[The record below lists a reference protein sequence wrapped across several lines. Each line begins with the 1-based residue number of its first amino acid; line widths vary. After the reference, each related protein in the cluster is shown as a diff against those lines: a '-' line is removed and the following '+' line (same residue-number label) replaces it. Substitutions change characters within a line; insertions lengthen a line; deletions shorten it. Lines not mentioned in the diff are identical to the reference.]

1 MPPPLTNTLTGSG
14 SGLGGASVKVG
25 FETDKFVEGLKKIRD
40 EFKET
45 LTSSEAFKKGF
56 QQINVEQEKFRKTLA
71 STSEETKKSTVGL
84 KELITAFAA
93 LVAATKIAATLA
105 GGFENLWKIIQTGAA
120 NSIKF
125 FGDFRAALTTYGRG
139 VDDARKSTETF
150 TASQEK
156 VGQAVAKTSLVMGL
170 FGTLVASV
178 VLPPIAN
185 LVQFIGEK
193 LAPDLTA
200 LTIIVEQQSEAMVK
214 LGTRTREFATALTE
228 GQRLAAAPFRDA
240 IASIGAALI
249 PTNKVLVEHIG
260 FLGQYASVAA
270 QVASAGISVVNV
282 LAQIGGTI
290 GIIQV
295 LLRTQIFA
303 GFIAELNKS
312 GVAVTGLSTFIQAL
326 ARVSLV
332 ALGSVLVDLKSL
344 LTSIFPTFIR
354 FGQIIASTALS
365 LGASPLGLAFIV
377 GTVLVGAF
385 LLLNKA
391 FADTGSE
398 AQKTLSVFDRI
409 RERSKDLGDQLERS
423 FKGITVQL
431 RELRSAQAQL
441 LGLPGA
447 GIEAAQLSTS
457 RQRQQFQEGIDQLV
471 EGMRKTSELTKEENT
486 ELERLATN
494 LGVAGRAIINQLGVI
509 QETNARYAEQV
520 ELVQRGVQQK
530 LAAADVDQLALERAR
545 ASKQLELQILQSRGT
560 STEISQKAAALQQE
574 ILELEKQIQG
584 TSARRL
590 QIQSEAGREELR
602 LLAEKRVAQD
612 RDLQRLD
619 EQSKNYRFSRE
630 ELEKQTSELQKQEKI
645 LQQLRDQAAITA
657 KSGFPDPTVLA
668 DLAAQQAIVN
678 QLKIRVEFTKQL
690 EVLDEQRQRILASVG
705 ITEEKRAGQLDDIA
719 RREQEI
725 NTALK
730 VQDAQKKS
738 IEASQGNISRLQTE
752 QLQNTKLQVEA
763 LERERGEAA
772 GRLKLLQDQFKLEEQ
787 STAINRQNLENQ
799 LALAQANEDTLKNR
813 EKILGIQR
821 QLFER
826 DRDLLEIQQRL
837 LKATRDVFELD
848 IKRLEAKAKLAGLA
862 TDEGKRA
869 QLEAEQLR
877 LQLELID
884 KQLQSNAVSASRI
897 TGQLQLVGRELA
909 RLNQIPF
916 NLGDTIRTSMNDA
929 LSAVV
934 LGTRKI
940 SEVFEGLK
948 FAVVRQFVDMFAQM
962 VAQKLQFDTLWINNW
977 LTTIPQAVAAGAS
990 KAVGFIGQIFGGGG
1004 ASGGGGGGGGLI
1016 PPGTTF
1022 TSGFTGGGSSGLNI
1036 PFLSGNSSIG
1046 PSAFFSQLGTLAAIA
1061 FTGAFTGKLF
1071 ANFLGVGKTRQG
1083 ARGAQIAG
1091 ALLGGIFGPVG
1102 GVIGDAF
1109 APQRIAIEKKD
1120 IEKFLEQSFGF
1131 NIPRKNLDKFLPEGE
1146 KNFGEFRPS
1155 LGALATDFTLQ
1166 QKKGGIGTLKRF
1178 GNLAIGGFQEAGL
1191 TDEEAKQ
1198 KILQLAEAV
1207 GFNLT
1212 KAFGDLN
1219 KALNGGFK
1227 DKNNRL
1233 TLAEYNEEVKE
1244 GQKNIT
1250 TYGALLKG
1258 TFEILTGFSDKVD
1271 EAALANNLLADR
1283 FREVAEANGD
1293 YNEEIQALAKNVREG
1308 VIPLEEAINKL
1319 NAFRESQGKGKLE
1332 LKDFEVSL
1340 EKTRLEFVRLGIAVD
1355 DTSEKALGFVDQI
1368 FAVDEALKQVGEQI
1382 KEVDRQLRDLKFEGI
1397 ANLLNIRQGLE
1408 SRRPGSTA
1416 LPSQFTAQFR
1426 RDVSIPQFGA
1436 IAGFPYPYGIPGFG
1450 QPRTPFAI
1458 PSDPGIPGFG
1468 RPRTPFAIP
1477 SDLGIPGFGQPRTPF
1492 AVPSDQGIP
1501 GFGQPRT
1508 PPPAGLGL
1516 ADRLGKLDLPD
1527 LQRLSQINAD
1537 IINSFFAEFDQK
1549 LQEKAFELGKARDL
1563 EASRLTDAANAQ
1575 LKALNEAQKAAQK
1588 AANARLE
1595 ALRTEAELIQKV
1607 ARERLDA
1614 LQKELEVA
1622 QAFRT
1627 VGESLKQN
1635 ILALVT
1641 SPASTLA
1648 PGQQL
1653 AFLQRQTEQLRGQLQ
1668 GATGVRRAELFAE
1681 IQQLLNQVLQVSGAF
1696 LQRPSDQYTKIF
1708 GNIIKELERMRDEA
1722 IKAGAKVESIQEQAR
1737 KLQEETNKKLAALNK
1752 EAEAISK
1759 ALDDLTEKNQAA
1771 AEAIRAQLEKDLKA
1785 LNERTEKEFEAYKKQ
1800 LFATLK
1806 EDVERAIAV
1815 QKEIDEAIRKKL
1827 EEQKDVLLAQ
1837 EKELREFRTTLTKD
1851 LASLLKITQED
1862 IVQLLADIRKNTRKP
1877 GDVAAQHGFEGIV
1890 TQATRFLAGESGPER
1905 VSIQPLTRASGQ
1917 TIIVQL
1923 ASSTQVTINTPAGMP
1938 LDTRK
1943 IANDLALL
1951 SEESM
1956 IRRVRSGRLGQ
1967 AIKEVVQQGM

>member
-1 MPPPLTNTLTGSG
+1 MPPPLNNTTTGPGG
-14 SGLGGASVKVG
+14 SSLGGASVRVG
-25 FETDKFVEGLKKIRD
+25 FETDKFVQGLKEIRD
-40 EFKET
+40 EFKAT

-71 STSEETKKSTVGL
+71 ATSEETKKSTIGL

-105 GGFENLWKIIQTGAA
+105 GGFENLWKIIQTGATS
-120 NSIKF
+120 SIKF
-125 FGDFRAALTTYGRG
+125 FTDFRGALTTYGRG
-139 VDDARKSTETF
+139 VDDARKGTEAF
-150 TASQEK
+150 TVAQEK
-156 VGQAVAKTSLVMGL
+156 VGQSIGKTSLAMGL
-170 FGTLVASV
+170 LGTLVASV

-185 LVQFIGEK
+185 LVRFIGEK
-193 LAPDLTA
+193 LAPDLSA
-200 LTIIVEQQSEAMVK
+200 LTITIEQQSEAMVK

-228 GQRLAAAPFRDA
+228 GQRQAAAPFRDA

-260 FLGQYASVAA
+260 FLGQYASIGA

-282 LAQIGGTI
+282 LAQIGGAI

-332 ALGSVLVDLKSL
+332 ALGSVLSDLKSL
-344 LTSIFPTFIR
+344 LASIFPTFIR

-398 AQKTLSVFDRI
+398 AQKTLGVFDRI

-471 EGMRKTSELTKEENT
+471 EGMRKTKDLTKEENA

-509 QETNARYAEQV
+509 QETNARYTEQV
-520 ELVQRGVQQK
+520 ELVQRGAQQK
-530 LAAADVDQLALERAR
+530 LVAAEVDKLALERAR
-545 ASKQLELQILQSRGT
+545 ESKQLELQILQSRGT
-560 STEISQKAAALQQE
+560 STENSQKAAALQQE

-584 TSARRL
+584 IAARRL

-630 ELEKQTSELQKQEKI
+630 ELEKQTSELQKQEAI
-645 LQQLRDQAAITA
+645 LRQRRTDIQISATAGFRDPVAE
-657 KSGFPDPTVLA
+657 KEL
-668 DLAAQQAIVN
+668 LAQQEIVN
-678 QLKIRVEFTKQL
+678 QLRIRVEFTKQL
-690 EVLDEQRQRILASVG
+690 EVLEEQRQRVLAATG
-705 ITEEKRAGQLDDIA
+705 LTEEKRAGQLDDIA

-725 NTALK
+725 NNQLK

-772 GRLKLLQDQFKLEEQ
+772 ARLKILQDQFKLEEQ
-787 STAINRQNLENQ
+787 SNAIDKQKLENQ
-799 LALAQANEDTLKNR
+799 LALAQADEDTVTNR
-813 EKILGIQR
+813 AKILGIQR
-821 QLFER
+821 QIFER
-826 DRDLLEIQQRL
+826 DRDLLEIQNRL

-897 TGQLQLVGRELA
+897 TGQLQLVGRELT

-916 NLGDTIRTSMNDA
+916 NLGDTIRTSMSDA
-929 LSAVV
+929 LQAVV

-962 VAQKLQFDTLWINNW
+962 VIQKLKFDTIWISNW
-977 LTTIPQAVAAGAS
+977 LTTIPQAVAAGA
-990 KAVGFIGQIFGGGG
+990 ARAGGFLQPLLSGNFGQAGQGFLGGLRGGFGSLFGGSGSGSGFFGLGG
-1004 ASGGGGGGGGLI
+1004 SGGLFGQKL
-1016 PPGTTF
+1016 PPGVFGPPAPGFFQPGSGFFGGSGFGATA
-1022 TSGFTGGGSSGLNI
+1022 GFTGLGTAFFGSGPPIARGFSGALGAAAFIPGPQQPFVAAAALIASLFGSGLFNK
-1036 PFLSGNSSIG
+1036 PG
-1046 PSAFFSQLGTLAAIA
+1046 
-1061 FTGAFTGKLF
+1061 
-1071 ANFLGVGKTRQG
+1071 
-1083 ARGAQIAG
+1083 
-1091 ALLGGIFGPVG
+1091 
-1102 GVIGDAF
+1102 
-1109 APQRIAIEKKD
+1109 RIATEKKD
-1120 IEKFLEQSFGF
+1120 LERFLEQSFGF
-1131 NIPRKNLDKFLPEGE
+1131 NIPRKNIDDFLPEGE
-1146 KNFGEFRPS
+1146 KNFGEFRPAF
-1155 LGALATDFTLQ
+1155 GALAADFTLQ

-1178 GNLAIGGFQEAGL
+1178 ANLAIGGFQEAGL
-1191 TDEEAKQ
+1191 TDEEAKR
-1198 KILQLAEAV
+1198 KILELAETV

-1212 KAFGDLN
+1212 KAFSDLN
-1219 KALNGGFK
+1219 KALEGGFK

-1319 NAFRESQGKGKLE
+1319 NAFRESQGKSKLE
-1332 LKDFEVSL
+1332 LRDFEVSL

-1368 FAVDEALKQVGEQI
+1368 FAVDDALKQVGEQI
-1382 KEVDRQLRDLKFEGI
+1382 RAVDRQLRDLKFEGI
-1397 ANLLNIRQGLE
+1397 ANLLNVRQGLE

-1426 RDVSIPQFGA
+1426 KDVSIPQFGA
-1436 IAGFPYPYGIPGFG
+1436 IAGFPYGALGEFSPIA
-1450 QPRTPFAI
+1450 T
-1458 PSDPGIPGFG
+1458 
-1468 RPRTPFAIP
+1468 RPA
-1477 SDLGIPGFGQPRTPF
+1477 S
-1492 AVPSDQGIP
+1492 AV
-1501 GFGQPRT
+1501 
-1508 PPPAGLGL
+1508 
-1516 ADRLGKLDLPD
+1516 LGKLDLPD

-1575 LKALNEAQKAAQK
+1575 LKALDEAQKAAQK

-1595 ALRTEAELIQKV
+1595 ALRKEAELIQKV
-1607 ARERLDA
+1607 ARERLEA

-1668 GATGVRRAELFAE
+1668 GATGVKRAELFAE
-1681 IQQLLNQVLQVSGAF
+1681 LQQLLNQALQLSGAF
-1696 LQRPSDQYTKIF
+1696 LQRPSDQYTRIF
-1708 GNIIKELERMRDEA
+1708 GNIIKELERLRDEA

-1737 KLQEETNKKLAALNK
+1737 KLQEETNKKLEALNK
-1752 EAEAISK
+1752 EAEAIGK
-1759 ALDDLTEKNQAA
+1759 ALDELTEKNQAA

-1785 LNERTEKEFEAYKKQ
+1785 LDARTEKEFEAYKKQ
-1800 LFATLK
+1800 LFVTLEK
-1806 EDVERAIAV
+1806 DLERAIEV

-1827 EEQKDVLLAQ
+1827 EEQKEVLLAQ
-1837 EKELREFRTTLTKD
+1837 ERELKEFRTKLTKD
-1851 LASLLKITQED
+1851 LADLLKITQD
-1862 IVQLLADIRKNTRKP
+1862 DVVQLLKDIVKNTRSP
-1877 GDVAAQHGFEGIV
+1877 GDVAAQHGFEGVV
-1890 TQATRFLAGESGPER
+1890 TQATRFLAGEAGPER
-1905 VSIQPLTRASGQ
+1905 VSIQPLTRASSQ

-1923 ASSTQVTINTPAGMP
+1923 ASNTQVTINTPAGMP
-1938 LDTRK
+1938 IDTRK
-1943 IANDLALL
+1943 VANDLALL
-1951 SEESM
+1951 SEEAM
-1956 IRRVRSGRLGQ
+1956 IRKVRSGRLGQ